1 MSGDKVTAL
10 DQFPAPF
17 NKTVEVQEIEYES
30 GGLPML
36 RLRIREGKRF
46 TTMDLD
52 WDTAERWARVMLDW
66 ATSRRKAAGLTEG

>member
-1 MSGDKVTAL
+1 MMSGDKVTRL

-17 NKTVEVQEIEYES
+17 NKSVELQEVEYES

-36 RLRIREGKRF
+36 RVRIREGKRF

-52 WDTAERWARVMLDW
+52 WDTAARWGQVMLDW
-66 ATSRRKAAGLTEG
+66 ANRRKGEAG